1 MSEDNTPVAEDSNEI
16 SNAADSVFAPE
27 ATTTQANTSSRKKW
41 IIPGAALAST
51 ALLSGLIGLSI
62 GNHSGPDFRP
72 VSAMGQVA
80 QGQGGPSQG
89 GPGMNGEPGHGMGNH
104 QNGKGQRGTH
114 GNDGQHH
121 QPGMMPGGAQ
131 GGSDI
136 PPTTPH
142 CHDATGADVEVGDDG
157 LCADGSQP
165 GMRNR
170 DGKSASPAPSASSST
185 AIQ

>member
-72 VSAMGQVA
+72 ASAMGQVA

-89 GPGMNGEPGHGMGNH
+89 GPGMNGEPGQGMGDH
-104 QNGKGQRGTH
+104 QNGKGQRGHH
-114 GNDGQHH
+114 G
-121 QPGMMPGGAQ
+121 QPGMMPGGPQ

-142 CHDATGADVEVGDDG
+142 CHDAAGADVEVGDDG

-165 GMRNR
+165 GMRNK
-170 DGKSASPAPSASSST
+170 DGKTSSPVPSASSST